1 MSASPPATRTPLARI
16 QKVGSGSSENEMV
29 GRRSILTVQKGGE
42 GVILD
47 KKSGGGGG
55 GRVVK
60 LSLKGGKRGS
70 CQKKLVSKA
79 VQAVVNED
87 LEFVTGGK

>member
-1 MSASPPATRTPLARI
+1 
-16 QKVGSGSSENEMV
+16 MV